1 MSVASSQKPRVG
13 RLVPTKTTGIYYRLK
28 ADGRKTFYVRYTR
41 PDGKRTFEAAGSFED
56 AKGRLAEVQGKI
68 KKREVIGSTR
78 TTVEDVI
85 AEWEQTRTTSNR
97 AHAKWRTRSCVC
109 TSVRHSVACG

>member
-28 ADGRKTFYVRYTR
+28 ANGRKTFYVRYTR

-68 KKREVIGSTR
+68 KKREESARLERLSR
-78 TTVEDVI
+78 T
-85 AEWEQTRTTSNR
+85 
-97 AHAKWRTRSCVC
+97 
-109 TSVRHSVACG
+109 